1 MAKGAIMPFALD
13 GVRVLELARFQAG
26 PRGGMMLSDLGAEV
40 IKVERIGGEETRRH
54 PPMVRGQSV
63 YFTVYNRGKK
73 SICLD
78 LRAERGKEI
87 FAALV
92 QRSDI
97 VLENFRPGTIDA
109 MGFGYEALKA
119 LKHDIILV
127 SVSGFGQ
134 FGPYRDLPAF
144 DPLGQA
150 MSGLMS
156 LTGRPVGQPVGTA
169 FSLVDRTTA
178 LHATIGAL
186 AALRHRDRTG
196 EGQVID
202 CCLLDSALTMVEIP
216 SIFYLDTG
224 EEGGEGGRPPYRA
237 KDGWVVISAAGRE
250 MAARLMQIVGSAP
263 AACSAEPIN
272 SSVGRGDERRRLLES
287 WCAERSVSD
296 IMETLRGAGIPA
308 APVRGIPEVTQ
319 DPHTWEREM
328 LSKQPDALAGEIHVP
343 GVAVKM
349 SATPGRIGPVPT
361 PGQHTDEILAALL
374 GYDAARLESLRAAKV
389 IA

>member
-1 MAKGAIMPFALD
+1 MQLSLD

-26 PRGGMMLSDLGAEV
+26 PRGGMMMSDLGAEV
-40 IKVERIGGEETRRH
+40 IKIERIGGEETRRN
-54 PPMVRGQSV
+54 PPIVRGQSV

-78 LRAERGKEI
+78 MRTTQGKDV
-87 FAALV
+87 FADLV
-92 QRSDI
+92 AKSDI
-97 VLENFRPGTIDA
+97 VLENFRPGTMAA
-109 MGFGYEALKA
+109 MGFDYAALKA
-119 LKHDIILV
+119 LKKDIILV

-134 FGPYRDLPAF
+134 TGPYSDRPAF

-156 LTGRPVGQPVGTA
+156 LTGQPVGQPVGTA

-196 EGQVID
+196 EGQVVD

-216 SIFYLDTG
+216 SITYLDTG

-237 KDGWVVISAAGRE
+237 KDGWVVISASGRE
-250 MAARLMQIVGSAP
+250 MVGKLMEIVSGGAGGSDTGP
-263 AACSAEPIN
+263 MTSALK
-272 SSVGRGDERRRLLES
+272 SGDDRRRRLDA
-287 WCAERSVSD
+287 WCAERTVAH
-296 IMETLRGAGIPA
+296 ITETLLAGGIPVG
-308 APVRGIPEVTQ
+308 PVRTIPEVTR
-319 DPHTWEREM
+319 DPHLWEREM
-328 LSKQPDALAGEIHVP
+328 LVKQPDALAGELHVP

-361 PGQHTDEILAALL
+361 PGQHTDEVLANLL
-374 GYDAARLESLRAAKV
+374 GYDAARIGALRASKV
-389 IA
+389 VG

>member
-1 MAKGAIMPFALD
+1 MPFSLD

-78 LRAERGKEI
+78 MRAERGKEI

-92 QRSDI
+92 RKSDI
-97 VLENFRPGTIDA
+97 VLENFRPGTMAA
-109 MGFGYEALKA
+109 MGFGYEALKT
-119 LKHDIILV
+119 LKPDIILV

-150 MSGLMS
+150 MSGLMA

-196 EGQVID
+196 EGQMID

-216 SIFYLDTG
+216 SIYYLDTG

-237 KDGWVVISAAGRE
+237 KDGWVVISAAGRD
-250 MAARLMQIVGSAP
+250 MAARLMQMVDPGRAGS
-263 AACSAEPIN
+263 SEPIN

-287 WCAERSVSD
+287 WCAERSVAD
-296 IMETLRGAGIPA
+296 ITETLTAAGIPVG
-308 APVRGIPEVTQ
+308 PVRSIPEVTN
-319 DPHTWEREM
+319 DAHTWEREM
-328 LSKQPDALAGEIHVP
+328 LMKQPDALAGEIHVP
-343 GVAVKM
+343 GLAVKM

-374 GYDAARLESLRAAKV
+374 DYDAACLESLRAAKV

>member
-1 MAKGAIMPFALD
+1 MRNRVGNDTVAL
-13 GVRVLELARFQAG
+13 
-26 PRGGMMLSDLGAEV
+26 
-40 IKVERIGGEETRRH
+40 
-54 PPMVRGQSV
+54 
-63 YFTVYNRGKK
+63 
-73 SICLD
+73 
-78 LRAERGKEI
+78 
-87 FAALV
+87 
-92 QRSDI
+92 
-97 VLENFRPGTIDA
+97 
-109 MGFGYEALKA
+109 
-119 LKHDIILV
+119 
-127 SVSGFGQ
+127 
-134 FGPYRDLPAF
+134 
-144 DPLGQA
+144 A
-150 MSGLMS
+150 MSGLMH

-216 SIFYLDTG
+216 SIYYLDTG

-296 IMETLRGAGIPA
+296 IMATLRGAGIPA